1 MRLVLIIVL
10 STLIPSLAH
19 AGDGPTISWSYRSTD
34 SGSGQGGYADSVSR
48 RGPLG
53 TLANALVKKGV
64 LPPACDWSQRST
76 FTRRDQIRP
85 SVRTSSKYRVAEQ
98 ATSCP
103 AEVQLQ
109 RPPPQ

>member
-1 MRLVLIIVL
+1 MRFMLIVVL

-19 AGDGPTISWSYRSTD
+19 AGDGPAISWSYRSTD
-34 SGSGQGGYADSVSR
+34 SGSGQGGYADAIQR

-53 TLANALVKKGV
+53 MLANALVKKGA
-64 LPPACDWSQRST
+64 LPPACDWSKRSS
-76 FTRRDQIRP
+76 FTERKELRP
-85 SVRTSSKYRVAEQ
+85 RVRTRSNYRVSEQ

-103 AEVQLQ
+103 AEIQLQ